1 MVYSVHFSYGY
12 KHLYSSG
19 NPLGNFMKKFIPIIM
34 IAGLGALANPVRA
47 DLVHRLTTSTQLSV
61 DGAATQATRIGST
74 YSVSGNNIK
83 VASSDDHFGKLITPA
98 GTAAATLDA
107 GTYDINTAGS
117 AFSFSES
124 FVAGDAV
131 NTIGS
136 GVDVTSGVVAD
147 MPAFGQ
153 TTTQSGG
160 VAGTLAG
167 TITSAGVITLTA
179 GGAGTSATGQFVSE
193 LTIN

>member
-83 VASSDDHFGKLITPA
+83 VASSDDHFGKLITPS

-160 VAGTLAG
+160 VAGTHAG

>member
-1 MVYSVHFSYGY
+1 
-12 KHLYSSG
+12 
-19 NPLGNFMKKFIPIIM
+19 MKRFLPIVM
-34 IAGLGALANPVRA
+34 LLMTGATVAPANA
-47 DLVHRLTTSTQLSV
+47 DLIHRLTTSTQLNV
-61 DGAATQATRIGST
+61 DGAATVANRVGST
-74 YSVSGNNIK
+74 YAVSGSNIK
-83 VASSDDHFGKLITPA
+83 VASSDDHFGKLITPS

-124 FVAGDAV
+124 FTAGDAV

-136 GVDVTSGVVAD
+136 GVDVASGVVAD
-147 MPAFGQ
+147 MPAYGNV
-153 TTTQSGG
+153 TTQSGG

-167 TITSAGVITLTA
+167 TLTSAGVITLTA

-193 LTIN
+193 ITVK